1 MPLPTCKCPVCHTVM
16 SIDVLL
22 ADDAPRDALMAI
34 VNIHPQGE
42 RFIKPLLRYV
52 GLFAPLKSQ
61 MSHSRIAG
69 LINEIE
75 PMVKAGK
82 IERNGI
88 THIAPLDY
96 WIDAIN
102 AVLTSRDTGKIT
114 LPLKSHGYLLEV
126 IASRASAAAAKIEQ
140 KKEDDARAGKQRAKE
155 AQAVLTDT
163 SNVPVDKA
171 TARENLARIQAMM
184 KNKGMNKIGD
194 IAEKLK
200 SKE

>member
-1 MPLPTCKCPVCHTVM
+1 M

-61 MSHSRIAG
+61 MSHSRIAS

-88 THIAPLDY
+88 IHIAPLDY

-102 AVLTSRDTGKIT
+102 AVLTSRDAGKLT

-126 IASRASAAAAKIEQ
+126 IASRANSTAAKIEQ
-140 KKEDDARAGKQRAKE
+140 KRE
-155 AQAVLTDT
+155 AEIKHDGHIRR
-163 SNVPVDKA
+163 A
-171 TARENLARIQAMM
+171 TAPTVTMAGVVNNPTAPAVATQKLAEIRKMQQKKIA
-184 KNKGMNKIGD
+184 GMNKLSDLTADLIPQPQT
-194 IAEKLK
+194 
-200 SKE
+200 KEPK